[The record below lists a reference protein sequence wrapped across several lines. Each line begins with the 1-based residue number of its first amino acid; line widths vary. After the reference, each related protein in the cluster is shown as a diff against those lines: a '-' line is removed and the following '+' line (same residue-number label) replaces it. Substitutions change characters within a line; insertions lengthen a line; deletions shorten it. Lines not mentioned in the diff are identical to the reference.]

1 MQFLSKGNNREWY
14 LWINDKWE
22 SDEVFAE
29 FSFFKK
35 IFPEEEIKYYGKI
48 SDGNLEW
55 WMWIFS
61 FGSQLHGLLTIWCNS
76 CPAIPGFRSTTLL
89 GKTSNWTFERC
100 LRSFFKYRPKLNES
114 LFPSKE
120 INRASLNTLGSSWP
134 SGPLEPSTR
143 WAGGLWP
150 EYTSGVTIYIGLDS
164 KLEALSQKVLLAH
177 LPADISSQM
186 PF

>member
-1 MQFLSKGNNREWY
+1 MVLIHKILDILWVHMKGIGFRIRVKPADSRKKHFVDCRWSVMQFLSKGNNREWY

-89 GKTSNWTFERC
+89 GKTSNWTFDWF
-100 LRSFFKYRPKLNES
+100 LISISNTVQSLMNFHFLQMKL
-114 LFPSKE
+114 
-120 INRASLNTLGSSWP
+120 IGH
-134 SGPLEPSTR
+134 
-143 WAGGLWP
+143 LW
-150 EYTSGVTIYIGLDS
+150 I
-164 KLEALSQKVLLAH
+164 H
-177 LPADISSQM
+177 
-186 PF
+186 

>member
-1 MQFLSKGNNREWY
+1 MKGIGFRIRVKPADSRKKHFVDCRWSVMQFLSKGNNREWY

-76 CPAIPGFRSTTLL
+76 CPAIPGFRSTTFF
-89 GKTSNWTFERC
+89 GEKIVSNWDF
-100 LRSFFKYRPKLNES
+100 LDPFQI
-114 LFPSKE
+114 PSKAQWNS
-120 INRASLNTLGSSWP
+120 IYF
-134 SGPLEPSTR
+134 
-143 WAGGLWP
+143 LW
-150 EYTSGVTIYIGLDS
+150 
-164 KLEALSQKVLLAH
+164 KVLMH
-177 LPADISSQM
+177 L
-186 PF
+186 